1 MRKVAMGAGEMLV
14 EIHPQELRF
23 TFELKKQSSCS
34 VQLVNKSKDFVAFKV
49 KTTSPKRYC
58 VRPNTGIILPRSTCD
73 FIVIMQASKEIPSDM
88 QLKDKFLIQTTVVP
102 YGSMDEDIIPSFFS
116 KETGRYIQENKL
128 RVVLVSP
135 PHSPEV
141 ETNQEV
147 FKQDLS
153 FKALDSADPIV
164 TVESDSK
171 SELVKEV
178 LMVRE
183 TSVSNNGA
191 ATNEANQ
198 GEPILKET
206 CIANDQELGIAN
218 FTPLHVAKDI
228 DDLKLQLDSL
238 VLKLNEAEKTIA
250 SLKEEINAS
259 TQERDKFKG
268 EIPIGHVRGAR
279 DMLSSEE
286 FGQRKALQAQV
297 LQEANLA
304 NQWAWHVRK
313 TCQAV
318 DRQCAGHCPSPS
330 HTGGMLG
337 KQAGVA
343 CAQDMPSKEAAARG
357 VAQVMQEV
365 FLAYI

>member
-268 EIPIGHVRGAR
+268 EI
-279 DMLSSEE
+279 
-286 FGQRKALQAQV
+286 ALLRRYTAKEQTGFPFLFVV
-297 LQEANLA
+297 LMAL
-304 NQWAWHVRK
+304 V
-313 TCQAV
+313 
-318 DRQCAGHCPSPS
+318 
-330 HTGGMLG
+330 GMALG
-337 KQAGVA
+337 YALN
-343 CAQDMPSKEAAARG
+343 S
-357 VAQVMQEV
+357 
-365 FLAYI
+365 